1 MEMFRQ
7 NMENKGKRERDRV
20 FKKNGILLFPLSTTE
35 YNKGIK
41 SVANIV
47 INHTK
52 GKSKMEAGNTISSRV
67 ELQINAL
74 IGDLP

>member
-1 MEMFRQ
+1 MFRQ

-41 SVANIV
+41 VVADIV
-47 INHTK
+47 INHRTGEK
-52 GKSKMEAGNTISSRV
+52 QDGSGKYYIFEGGTPDKRLDWGSS
-67 ELQINAL
+67 L
-74 IGDLP
+74 I